1 MLPANLLG
9 TSSLAHLFVMSLNV
23 AKFDLGEVRLKLMQ
37 SAVYPFTVCDL
48 PGGPFGD
55 LQGFCVAFF
64 LQWCLLIFVD
74 LLRSICE
81 SLQILA
87 FSPPPPLPLGTGL

>member
-1 MLPANLLG
+1 
-9 TSSLAHLFVMSLNV
+9 MSLNV

-37 SAVYPFTVCDL
+37 SVVFPFTVCDL
-48 PGGPFGD
+48 RGSPFGD
-55 LQGFCVAFF
+55 LQGFCVVFF
-64 LQWCLLIFVD
+64 LQWCLLIFAD

-87 FSPPPPLPLGTGL
+87 FSPPPPLPLGCWSLGKLFPLIIQCDGTC